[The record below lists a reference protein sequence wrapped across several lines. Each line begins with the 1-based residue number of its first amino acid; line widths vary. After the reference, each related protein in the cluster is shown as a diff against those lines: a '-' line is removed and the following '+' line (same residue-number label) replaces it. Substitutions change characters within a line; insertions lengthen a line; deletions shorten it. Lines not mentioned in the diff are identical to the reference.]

1 MRKIILS
8 IALIVVSIIPAI
20 GEVQHYGPLTADVP
34 SGWTVEQQGS
44 VIVIKSLSNNASI
57 AVAVNSL
64 GDASLTDIA
73 EHLYIQMSGKNLE
86 QDEDGDYTFTFTNT
100 SGAEGLAILTDSQEG
115 RYILMS
121 VTGYGTTKY
130 GNGEALN
137 DEIDRIIDSLD
148 WND

>member
-8 IALIVVSIIPAI
+8 IALIMVSIIPAI
-20 GEVQHYGPLTADVP
+20 GEVQHYGPLTANVP

-44 VIVIKSLSNNASI
+44 VTVIKSLSNNASI

-64 GDASLTDIA
+64 GDAALTDIA

-100 SGAEGLAILTDSQEG
+100 SGAEGLAILTDSHEG

-121 VTGYGTTKY
+121 VTGYG
-130 GNGEALN
+130 NDEALN
-137 DEIDRIIDSLD
+137 DEIDKIIDSLD

>member
-8 IALIVVSIIPAI
+8 IVLIIVSIIPAI
-20 GEVQHYGPLTADVP
+20 GEVQRYGSLTADVP

-44 VIVIKSLSNNASI
+44 VTVIKSLSNNASI

-64 GDASLTDIA
+64 GDATLTDIA

-121 VTGYGTTKY
+121 VTGYG
-130 GNGEALN
+130 NDEALN

>member
-1 MRKIILS
+1 MTRKILLCMVAIMVL
-8 IALIVVSIIPAI
+8 AVPAM
-20 GEVQHYGPLTADVP
+20 GETRHYGSLTADIP

-44 VIVIKSLSNNASI
+44 VTVIKSLSKNASI

-73 EHLYIQMSGKNLE
+73 EHLYIQMSGQNLE

-121 VTGYGTTKY
+121 VTGYG
-130 GNGEALN
+130 NDEALN
-137 DEIDRIIDSLD
+137 DEIDKIIDSLD
-148 WND
+148 WDD

>member
-1 MRKIILS
+1 MTRKILLCMVAIMVL
-8 IALIVVSIIPAI
+8 AVPAM
-20 GEVQHYGPLTADVP
+20 GETRHYGSLTADIP

-44 VIVIKSLSNNASI
+44 VTVIKSLSKNASI

-73 EHLYIQMSGKNLE
+73 EHLYIQMSGQNLE

-115 RYILMS
+115 HYILMS
-121 VTGYGTTKY
+121 VTGYG
-130 GNGEALN
+130 NDEALN
-137 DEIDRIIDSLD
+137 DEIDKIIDSLD
-148 WND
+148 WDD